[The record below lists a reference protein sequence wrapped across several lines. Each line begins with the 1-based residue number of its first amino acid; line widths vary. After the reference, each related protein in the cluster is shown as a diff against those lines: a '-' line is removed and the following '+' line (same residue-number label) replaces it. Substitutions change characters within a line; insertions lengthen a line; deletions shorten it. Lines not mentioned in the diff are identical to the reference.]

1 MPPPTREDV
10 EEALRAL
17 DVPGARAAVQTIRL
31 YLIHED
37 RPSRRR
43 DVTAETEEQLRQ
55 THGQV
60 AEVAIMLDPDVC
72 PDAWGLRDA
81 AAKVLRENAALKA
94 DNAAL
99 VDMLRLAHGD
109 LCVAYCM
116 PRETA
121 TGPIPAL
128 LAKPHPGAALLERMR
143 KMEETLRTI
152 ARWDRET
159 FPRVPDPANPQLTTS
174 YGFAYGSN
182 GERDYMRQIA
192 LDALEEK

>member
-1 MPPPTREDV
+1 MPPPTREEAWAAV
-10 EEALRAL
+10 ERLGSTC
-17 DVPGARAAVQTIRL
+17 DFNAVQTLRL
-31 YLIHED
+31 FLINED

-55 THGQV
+55 THGKV
-60 AEVAIMLDPDVC
+60 AEVARMLDPDVC
-72 PDAWGLRDA
+72 PDAWSLRDA

-99 VDMLRLAHGD
+99 VDILGRAAGVLRDLAG
-109 LCVAYCM
+109 M
-116 PRETA
+116 PIEADFLSDTARE
-121 TGPIPAL
+121 
-128 LAKPHPGAALLERMR
+128 PHPGAALLARMR
-143 KMEETLRTI
+143 KLEEALRTI

>member
-1 MPPPTREDV
+1 VPPPTREDV

-43 DVTAETEEQLRQ
+43 DVEKTVQRETDGKNTEPAQAFRDLRAEN
-55 THGQV
+55 
-60 AEVAIMLDPDVC
+60 D
-72 PDAWGLRDA
+72 
-81 AAKVLRENAALKA
+81 ALKA
-94 DNAAL
+94 DNAS
-99 VDMLRLAHGD
+99 
-109 LCVAYCM
+109 
-116 PRETA
+116 
-121 TGPIPAL
+121 L
-128 LAKPHPGAALLERMR
+128 LAVAIEASSARGAEVLRNQSRPGAALLERMR
-143 KMEETLRTI
+143 KMEEALRTI

-182 GERDYMRQIA
+182 GELDYMRQIA